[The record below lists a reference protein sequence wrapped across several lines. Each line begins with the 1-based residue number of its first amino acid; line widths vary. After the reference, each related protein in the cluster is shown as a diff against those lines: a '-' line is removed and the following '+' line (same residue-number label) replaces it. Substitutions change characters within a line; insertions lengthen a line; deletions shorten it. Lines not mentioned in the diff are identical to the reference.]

1 MKNFHGIFAFLCERF
16 SCIHAKI
23 FKSRKSLYI
32 WVSSLMIVSG
42 CDRLSTIPYSP
53 KTTPEAWLNAHPHVN
68 ISLGSLRFILMEPT
82 STFFVYLWGL
92 LAVVVGYYFLR
103 IRENHTSRLWWGI
116 GLILWG
122 VGALIAGVDHQAFT
136 YQIKCLGRE
145 FCSYSS
151 WWSIWFNVITSAGL
165 NAIIIGVAHSSAKSA
180 LKRVLVIYAV
190 ANTAVYFIICL
201 AGAFIPNRLMVSPH
215 FMFLFSTPGF
225 VFLFIINTIR
235 YSKQR
240 EKLDLLLML
249 TWLFLGVVMMAYTLY
264 AAFGVA
270 EKLWEKGIWFTAP
283 DVLHIGEVFLG
294 LYIAF
299 TVAKRVKDLPEI
311 S

>member
-1 MKNFHGIFAFLCERF
+1 MKYFNDVFTLFQKSF
-16 SCIHAKI
+16 SCIRAKI
-23 FKSRKSLYI
+23 VKSQKFLFF
-32 WVSSLMIVSG
+32 WLSSLIVVTG
-42 CDRLSTIPYSP
+42 CDRLGTLPYSP
-53 KTTPEAWLNAHPHVN
+53 KTAPDAWLHSHPHVN
-68 ISLGSLRFILMEPT
+68 ISLGSLEFILMEPT

-92 LAVVVGYYFLR
+92 LAVAVGCYFLR
-103 IRENHTSRLWWGI
+103 IREKHTSRLWWGI

-136 YQIKCLGRE
+136 YQIKCFGRE

-165 NAIIIGVAHSSAKSA
+165 NAIIIGVSHSSAKGT
-180 LKRVLVIYAV
+180 LKRALIIYAV
-190 ANTAVYFIICL
+190 ANTAVYLVICL
-201 AGAFIPNRLMVSPH
+201 IGAFIPSRLMVSPN

-249 TWLFLGVVMMAYTLY
+249 TWLFLGVVMVAYTLY

-270 EKLWEKGIWFTAP
+270 EKLWERGIWFTAP

-299 TVAKRVKDLPEI
+299 AVAKKVKDLPEG